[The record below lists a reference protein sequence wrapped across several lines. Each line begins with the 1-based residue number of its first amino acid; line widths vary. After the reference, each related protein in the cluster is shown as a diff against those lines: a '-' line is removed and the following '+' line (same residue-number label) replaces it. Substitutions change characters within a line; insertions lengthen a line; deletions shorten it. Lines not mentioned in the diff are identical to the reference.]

1 MPPHDAHD
9 SAAPHPDVAGWVL
22 QALDHDDAMSF
33 AAHLHQCEECRAAV
47 AELRPAAQAMT
58 HAAPALEP
66 PADLG
71 TRTLLAV
78 QQAAAAQPR
87 PAATPAKRTTWW
99 RWPWSAPLL
108 SAASAL
114 AGAAA
119 AAAVIAAAVLL
130 PGHGGGLPA
139 QALTFHLLPPPG
151 AGQTA
156 SGTAVAHPDASGS
169 WDITLTVRHLK
180 NFDDA
185 KWYQC
190 WYLSKDH
197 RKVASAGT
205 FLVPDSGSGTYS
217 MTSAVDPHNFTTME
231 VTLQPPSH
239 NGALQGRVILSGQGQ
254 PT

>member
-9 SAAPHPDVAGWVL
+9 NAEPHPDVAGWVL

-33 AAHLHQCEECRAAV
+33 AAHLHHCEQCRAVV

-71 TRTLLAV
+71 ARTLLAV
-78 QQAAAAQPR
+78 QQAAAEPR
-87 PAATPAKRTTWW
+87 QAATLAKRATWW
-99 RWPWSAPLL
+99 RRPWSTSLL

-119 AAAVIAAAVLL
+119 AAAIIAAVVLL
-130 PGHGGGLPA
+130 PSHGSGLPA

-151 AGQTA
+151 AGQAA
-156 SGTAVAHPDASGS
+156 SGTAVARPDASGS
-169 WDITLTVRHLK
+169 WDITLTVHHLK
-180 NFDDA
+180 NFGDA

-205 FLVPDSGSGTYS
+205 FLVPNSGSGTFS
-217 MTSAVDPHNFTTME
+217 MTSAVDPHTFTTME
-231 VTLQPPSH
+231 ITLQPPSR
-239 NGALQGRVILSGQGQ
+239 NGALQRTVVLSGQGQ
-254 PT
+254 KA